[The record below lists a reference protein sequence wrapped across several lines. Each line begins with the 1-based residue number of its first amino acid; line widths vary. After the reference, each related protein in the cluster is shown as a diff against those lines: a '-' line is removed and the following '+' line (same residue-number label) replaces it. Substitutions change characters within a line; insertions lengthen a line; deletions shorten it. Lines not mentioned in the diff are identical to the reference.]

1 MQVILL
7 QDVRNLGRRGEIKNV
22 SDGFARN
29 LLFPKKAAEPATP
42 EAVARIEKT
51 KTQESAELNK
61 LKQESQDLA
70 GRLES
75 QMVIIRAKTEKK
87 KLFGSITA
95 REIAQELGRKGFK
108 VNESQVKIDGH
119 LKEIGDFPTRI
130 ELLPGIGARI
140 TVRIEAA

>member
-29 LLFPKKAAEPATP
+29 LLFPKNAAEPASP
-42 EAVARIEKT
+42 EAVARIEKA
-51 KTQESAELNK
+51 KNQESAELNR

-70 GRLES
+70 KRLDS
-75 QMVIIRAKTEKK
+75 QIVVIRAKTEKK

-95 REIAQELGRKGFK
+95 REIVQELARNGFK
-108 VNESQVKIDGH
+108 VNESQVKLAGH
-119 LKEIGDFPTRI
+119 LKEIGNFPARI
-130 ELLPGIGARI
+130 ELLPGIVARI
-140 TVRIEAA
+140 TVRIEAL